1 MYNNTTASNGTG
13 IDLSK
18 LAPEQ
23 QEFWVQLIKAVQ
35 SNACSLYA

>member
-1 MYNNTTASNGTG
+1 MYNSNTVSNGTG

-23 QEFWVQLIKAVQ
+23 QEFWTQLIKAVQ
-35 SNACSLYA
+35 SNNCSLYA